1 MDADAFE
8 VLKKIEQHLA
18 VIAEA
23 VSKYT
28 TPHPCT
34 RQNEASQV
42 QSQKK

>member
-1 MDADAFE
+1 MDAEAYE

-28 TPHPCT
+28 NPHPCT
-34 RQNEASQV
+34 RQNEAGAV
-42 QSQKK
+42 QSEKK